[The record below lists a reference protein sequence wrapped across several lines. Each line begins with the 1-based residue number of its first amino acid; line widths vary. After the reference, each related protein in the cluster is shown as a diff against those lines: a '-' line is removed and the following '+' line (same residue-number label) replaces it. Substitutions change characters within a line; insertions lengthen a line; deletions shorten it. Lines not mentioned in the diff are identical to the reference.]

1 MCSSMFKK
9 PKAPQ
14 VQEVAPAATD
24 VTASNISDDSGDSE
38 MDKKRKA
45 KRGYAATRLAN
56 GSATIAGGAG
66 KQTLG

>member
-1 MCSSMFKK
+1 MCSSMFGGRKVSA
-9 PKAPQ
+9 PK

-24 VTASNISDDSGDSE
+24 VTASNISDNSGDREAS
-38 MDKKRKA
+38 RRQKA

-56 GSATIAGGAG
+56 NTIAGSAG